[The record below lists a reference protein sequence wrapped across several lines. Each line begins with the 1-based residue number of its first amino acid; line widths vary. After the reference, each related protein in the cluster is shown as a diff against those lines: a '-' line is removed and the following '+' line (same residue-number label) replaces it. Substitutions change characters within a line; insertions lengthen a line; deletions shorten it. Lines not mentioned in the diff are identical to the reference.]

1 MNAKPWTHSKC
12 CRCGRSAL
20 HLSFLFWKMFHK
32 KMKEILFEV
41 STVFR
46 SSMFCTSWRK
56 CHSVFEFKTVR
67 YARSPNCCA
76 FKSVLW
82 RPYPWLEMHCRRTQS
97 HRCRPARSTAHSNS
111 TLSNRAL
118 MAFTFQGHSKGTRA
132 WQNIIQSLWSKIL
145 FIKFRKMLGRYHS
158 TNPEE

>member
-1 MNAKPWTHSKC
+1 MNRKPWTHSKC

-20 HLSFLFWKMFHK
+20 HLSFLVWQN

-41 STVFR
+41 STSFKYAWRR
-46 SSMFCTSWRK
+46 SSWDAQHLVQIQIQTKHLSKKNIQQIHVGNAMFRGTESIGKALPTNSKPPLSSCK
-56 CHSVFEFKTVR
+56 V
-67 YARSPNCCA
+67 
-76 FKSVLW
+76 
-82 RPYPWLEMHCRRTQS
+82 
-97 HRCRPARSTAHSNS
+97 NS
-111 TLSNRAL
+111 TFKLNLSNRAL